1 MAIANINL
9 PNGTKI
15 QINGSSDEI
24 GKILK
29 LYNAEDSNGKKDII
43 KTKPKT
49 ERKTNKEGRKKS
61 KKGPRLYIRE
71 LITSDFFKEKRN
83 IKDVQQKLE
92 EQGHIYPMNELST
105 PLRKLV
111 QNSELGRIKEKDGWV
126 YVNR

>member
-15 QINGSSDEI
+15 QIDGSSDEI

-29 LYNAEDSNGKKDII
+29 LYNAEDNNGKKD
-43 KTKPKT
+43 KTKTKT
-49 ERKTNKEGRKKS
+49 EHKTNKEGRKKS

-71 LITSDFFKEKRN
+71 LITSDFFKGKRN
-83 IKDVQQKLE
+83 IKEVQQKLE
-92 EQGHIYPMNELST
+92 EQGHIYPVNELST

-111 QNSELGRIKEKDGWV
+111 QNSELGRIKEKNSWV
-126 YVNR
+126 YVIR